1 MTTIDELREEIKV
14 LEQEVIAM
22 EKELEEL
29 GRKGTEDGLSAD
41 KRKHIAREVAF
52 IRTIIPLKKRQIT
65 AIKEQIAARK
75 RIMAADKIIEARKGE
90 QVCNISGTFL
100 RQKSLT
106 GAIASLSSVLLLSHG
121 CENSR

>member
-75 RIMAADKIIEARKGE
+75 RIMAAAPWR
-90 QVCNISGTFL
+90 VWRRLMLSLL
-100 RQKSLT
+100 RVQER
-106 GAIASLSSVLLLSHG
+106 GWPP
-121 CENSR
+121 